1 MNQVQKHHLSG
12 GKGTQEAGME
22 SASPLGGR
30 LLSSTDLL
38 EGRRQLRIE
47 HQGEIY
53 TLRVTSK
60 GKLILTK

>member
-1 MNQVQKHHLSG
+1 MNQQQKYPA
-12 GKGTQEAGME
+12 TEAREGRE
-22 SASPLGGR
+22 AERQPASSQGIR
-30 LLSSTDLL
+30 LLSSADLL

>member
-1 MNQVQKHHLSG
+1 
-12 GKGTQEAGME
+12 ME
-22 SASPLGGR
+22 SASPLSGR

>member
-1 MNQVQKHHLSG
+1 MNQEQKHHLTV
-12 GKGTQEAGME
+12 GKGVQEVYAE
-22 SASPLGGR
+22 PASPLGGR
-30 LLSSTDLL
+30 LLSSTELL
-38 EGRRQLRIE
+38 EGHRQLRIK